1 MDADTLL
8 LLSLAA
14 VTTAAAV
21 TTVAA
26 VTYGA
31 LGLSALPRPS
41 GAVTHCAWLST
52 GGHGFPIAKRA
63 TFSGQEPRGWVAERF
78 AREVGAREG
87 RRGGAG
93 RPIGGCTYA
102 NGSSPA
108 GSRSRGRPFS
118 ARAGGSKER
127 ENSPFSLSTKQNGP
141 VFQNRKTNAVFLFCF
156 SSAMVLLAAGA
167 SPGAAPCNT
176 PPLHL
181 LPPFNPK
188 AGRAGWRGQIKS
200 CRPARRKLYHCA
212 GQKAQRH
219 GLVSKSFVLLAGKT
233 MISRSQRARGL
244 QGRRADRESESGKH
258 EEVPSDSAE
267 PGKKAAMPS
276 T

>member
-1 MDADTLL
+1 MPLRSAGGRHGAAGARPAASVRATHDATVERLVLGDVGGPAGVVGVLVGGAPKLKRLL
-8 LLSLAA
+8 RLCLVCFRSAAPAPTPPSKALSKR
-14 VTTAAAV
+14 
-21 TTVAA
+21 TTV
-26 VTYGA
+26 GR
-31 LGLSALPRPS
+31 SAEKPCSMPLKVPFGRS
-41 GAVTHCAWLST
+41 VS
-52 GGHGFPIAKRA
+52 
-63 TFSGQEPRGWVAERF
+63 SRF
-78 AREVGAREG
+78 IIKA
-87 RRGGAG
+87 
-93 RPIGGCTYA
+93 
-102 NGSSPA
+102 
-108 GSRSRGRPFS
+108 
-118 ARAGGSKER
+118 R

-200 CRPARRKLYHCA
+200 CRPARRKLYHC

-233 MISRSQRARGL
+233 MISRSQRTGFARPP
-244 QGRRADRESESGKH
+244 RRSRERERETRGGA
-258 EEVPSDSAE
+258 VR
-267 PGKKAAMPS
+267 
-276 T
+276 

>member
-1 MDADTLL
+1 MFTEDPIPR
-8 LLSLAA
+8 LSQ
-14 VTTAAAV
+14 
-21 TTVAA
+21 
-26 VTYGA
+26 G
-31 LGLSALPRPS
+31 PP
-41 GAVTHCAWLST
+41 
-52 GGHGFPIAKRA
+52 
-63 TFSGQEPRGWVAERF
+63 
-78 AREVGAREG
+78 
-87 RRGGAG
+87 
-93 RPIGGCTYA
+93 PIGLIC
-102 NGSSPA
+102 NLPLL
-108 GSRSRGRPFS
+108 
-118 ARAGGSKER
+118 SKER

-156 SSAMVLLAAGA
+156 PSAMVLLAAGA

-233 MISRSQRARGL
+233 MISRSQRTGFARPP
-244 QGRRADRESESGKH
+244 RRSRERERETRGGA
-258 EEVPSDSAE
+258 VR
-267 PGKKAAMPS
+267 
-276 T
+276 

>member
-1 MDADTLL
+1 MC
-8 LLSLAA
+8 
-14 VTTAAAV
+14 
-21 TTVAA
+21 VA
-26 VTYGA
+26 
-31 LGLSALPRPS
+31 
-41 GAVTHCAWLST
+41 
-52 GGHGFPIAKRA
+52 FPHP
-63 TFSGQEPRGWVAERF
+63 G
-78 AREVGAREG
+78 
-87 RRGGAG
+87 
-93 RPIGGCTYA
+93 
-102 NGSSPA
+102 PA
-108 GSRSRGRPFS
+108 HPT
-118 ARAGGSKER
+118 KER

-156 SSAMVLLAAGA
+156 PSAMVLLAAGA

>member
-1 MDADTLL
+1 
-8 LLSLAA
+8 
-14 VTTAAAV
+14 
-21 TTVAA
+21 
-26 VTYGA
+26 
-31 LGLSALPRPS
+31 
-41 GAVTHCAWLST
+41 
-52 GGHGFPIAKRA
+52 
-63 TFSGQEPRGWVAERF
+63 
-78 AREVGAREG
+78 
-87 RRGGAG
+87 
-93 RPIGGCTYA
+93 
-102 NGSSPA
+102 
-108 GSRSRGRPFS
+108 
-118 ARAGGSKER
+118 
-127 ENSPFSLSTKQNGP
+127 
-141 VFQNRKTNAVFLFCF
+141 
-156 SSAMVLLAAGA
+156 MVLLAAGA

-200 CRPARRKLYHCA
+200 CRPARRKLYTIA

>member
-1 MDADTLL
+1 MGPLYRSRNEKTARFPSAQNKTGLFFRTEKQTRFSCFVFPPPWCFWRL
-8 LLSLAA
+8 GRPLA
-14 VTTAAAV
+14 
-21 TTVAA
+21 
-26 VTYGA
+26 
-31 LGLSALPRPS
+31 PRP
-41 GAVTHCAWLST
+41 VT
-52 GGHGFPIAKRA
+52 R
-63 TFSGQEPRGWVAERF
+63 
-78 AREVGAREG
+78 
-87 RRGGAG
+87 
-93 RPIGGCTYA
+93 
-102 NGSSPA
+102 
-108 GSRSRGRPFS
+108 
-118 ARAGGSKER
+118 
-127 ENSPFSLSTKQNGP
+127 
-141 VFQNRKTNAVFLFCF
+141 
-156 SSAMVLLAAGA
+156 
-167 SPGAAPCNT
+167 

>member
-1 MDADTLL
+1 MKEMSERRAHLLMQRGSETL
-8 LLSLAA
+8 
-14 VTTAAAV
+14 
-21 TTVAA
+21 
-26 VTYGA
+26 
-31 LGLSALPRPS
+31 
-41 GAVTHCAWLST
+41 
-52 GGHGFPIAKRA
+52 
-63 TFSGQEPRGWVAERF
+63 
-78 AREVGAREG
+78 
-87 RRGGAG
+87 RR
-93 RPIGGCTYA
+93 RRWQPQHPCFQRLFHA
-102 NGSSPA
+102 NVKA
-108 GSRSRGRPFS
+108 
-118 ARAGGSKER
+118 R

-156 SSAMVLLAAGA
+156 PSAMVLLAAGA

-233 MISRSQRARGL
+233 MISRSQRTGFARPP
-244 QGRRADRESESGKH
+244 RRSRERERETRGGA
-258 EEVPSDSAE
+258 VR
-267 PGKKAAMPS
+267 
-276 T
+276 

>member
-1 MDADTLL
+1 MIDIVDL
-8 LLSLAA
+8 
-14 VTTAAAV
+14 
-21 TTVAA
+21 
-26 VTYGA
+26 
-31 LGLSALPRPS
+31 
-41 GAVTHCAWLST
+41 
-52 GGHGFPIAKRA
+52 
-63 TFSGQEPRGWVAERF
+63 E
-78 AREVGAREG
+78 
-87 RRGGAG
+87 AG
-93 RPIGGCTYA
+93 TE
-102 NGSSPA
+102 
-108 GSRSRGRPFS
+108 RSRVGS
-118 ARAGGSKER
+118 AEAKER

-156 SSAMVLLAAGA
+156 PSAMVLLAAGA

-200 CRPARRKLYHCA
+200 CRRPARRKLYHCA

-233 MISRSQRARGL
+233 MISRSQSARGL